1 MSAVGPAPP
10 GTVSSSWF
18 SEASEASPRAN
29 ELPKELE
36 RTKLLLTSALA
47 AADGDAENQKAMQEA
62 LAGVLAL
69 EAQLAGSGTRPATA
83 PSSIAESAPPSADEA
98 LPETRSVGAGSF
110 TLRATSP
117 ERHLVSDCDERIDV
131 LLGDIEA
138 LEHRLND
145 QEEDS
150 RQAQLDKQA
159 LEQVLAVKQ
168 QEAEALQAH
177 KRELESQI
185 NTVGQAGHD
194 RQAQVEAIRQ
204 KMEIEMAHSA
214 QMLKAAQEQK
224 KALESN
230 YNESQSALVQARQQ
244 LQVAKTFSKQL
255 ETRTSAVTHKL
266 RLAERRRLEA
276 EQKLLAHQTMLQK
289 QGNKPPSP
297 AGGAQAAYVVEH
309 AKDMLARRRL
319 EHQMHRM
326 QAELREAKRAH
337 PLSRLALLLGGRLT
351 TVGFRVCVQCP
362 WSTSS
367 RRCSSS
373 PRSRSSGTR
382 PPNSL
387 QTARGS
393 ARTSRTLRT
402 LAT

>member
-168 QEAEALQAH
+168 QEADALKSH

-337 PLSRLALLLGGRLT
+337 PLSRLALLLA
-351 TVGFRVCVQCP
+351 VD
-362 WSTSS
+362 
-367 RRCSSS
+367 
-373 PRSRSSGTR
+373 
-382 PPNSL
+382 
-387 QTARGS
+387 
-393 ARTSRTLRT
+393 
-402 LAT
+402 